1 MKCPEWC
8 TATHDDHAMR
18 LHETQPMSP
27 GSADVFTYVRQ
38 WEHSKYGPEPPTV
51 RVFASQSGTTTG
63 MDLNGHD
70 ARMIAQLVENLGRGT
85 AADHQAF
92 AEALRANAALID
104 PQPES
109 EAEAG

>member
-8 TATHDDHAMR
+8 TVTHDDHAVQA
-18 LHETQPMSP
+18 HETRPMRPDRAAVS
-27 GSADVFTYVRQ
+27 TYVCQ
-38 WEHSKYGPEPPTV
+38 WEHRGYRPEPPTV
-51 RVFASQSGTTTG
+51 RIFASQGGTTTG

-70 ARMIAQLVENLGRGT
+70 ARVIAQVVENLGHGT

-92 AEALRANAALID
+92 ADALRANAALID
-104 PQPES
+104 PQPEP

>member
-8 TATHDDHAMR
+8 TATHDDATIQ
-18 LHETQPMSP
+18 LHETRTVSP
-27 GSADVFTYVRQ
+27 DSADVLTYVRQ
-38 WEHSKYGPEPPTV
+38 WDDREYGPESPTV
-51 RVFASQSGTTTG
+51 RVFASQGETTTG
-63 MDLNGHD
+63 MDLNGHG
-70 ARMIAQLVENLGRGT
+70 ARVIAQVVENLGRGT

-92 AEALRANAALID
+92 ADALRANAALID

>member
-8 TATHDDHAMR
+8 TATHADHATQV
-18 LHETQPMSP
+18 HETQLMRPD
-27 GSADVFTYVRQ
+27 SADVFTYVRQ
-38 WEHSKYGPEPPTV
+38 WEHREYGPEPPTV
-51 RVFASQSGTTTG
+51 RTFASQGRTTTG
-63 MDLNGHD
+63 MDLSGHD
-70 ARMIAQLVENLGRGT
+70 ARVIAQLVENLGHGT

-104 PQPES
+104 PQPEP